1 MMNATEIIARM
12 IKASGAKN
20 MTEMLKLMGFSHG
33 AGSTWKKRGDVP
45 DGSIAKVAE
54 STGVYFKWLKTG
66 KGEMRPNREAI
77 GGDHLDPELARMVI
91 AELQSSQGNAP
102 LQLTA
107 EEAAILEMIRD
118 LPKNERKRVEYEIMT
133 AWVACR
139 REGRLK
145 GHP

>member
-1 MMNATEIIARM
+1 
-12 IKASGAKN
+12 
-20 MTEMLKLMGFSHG
+20 
-33 AGSTWKKRGDVP
+33 
-45 DGSIAKVAE
+45 
-54 STGVYFKWLKTG
+54 
-66 KGEMRPNREAI
+66 MRPNREAI

-133 AWVACR
+133 AWVAR
-139 REGRLK
+139 RVNCQFPDE
-145 GHP
+145 H